1 MGRSVVS
8 GFSYI
13 GVAGTGLN
21 SVGVSQ
27 ATLGRRR
34 EPVLVYEMVWVQL
47 IGPTSIEDIAMVIDA
62 LIPPPRLERLST
74 GWGPDELTRPA
85 ITAGP
90 SPRTDSRRT
99 TGAYTDS
106 ATYAP
111 PMSSRC

>member
-13 GVAGTGLN
+13 DVAGTGLN

-34 EPVLVYEMVWVQL
+34 EPVPVYEMVWAQP
-47 IGPTSIEDIAMVIDA
+47 IGPTSLEAIAMVIDA
-62 LIPPPRLERLST
+62 SIPLPRLERLSM
-74 GWGPDELTRPA
+74 GWGPDEPIRPA
-85 ITAGP
+85 ITAGSSLRP
-90 SPRTDSRRT
+90 SSRRT